1 MPATAIYTDHA
12 IDRLESRG
20 ITKEE
25 VEEALKNPDSRMPGA
40 QEHTQRVH
48 KRMPNGRSLQVIYKP
63 KGARVVI
70 ITACWREK

>member
-1 MPATAIYTDHA
+1 MPATVIYTDHA

-20 ITKEE
+20 ITKAE
-25 VEEALKNPDSRMPGA
+25 VEEALRNPDSRMPGA
-40 QEHTQRVH
+40 QEHTERVH